1 MLFYSV
7 VFIKKIS
14 VLSLRH
20 RCFPGKFTKFLEE
33 QKRPVEMLC
42 KKMFLEFR
50 NISRKT
56 FALESLFNKVV
67 AGSCPQDL
75 IFIKN
80 RLQHRH
86 FSVNI
91 AEFLRTRIL
100 KNIYKELPFKKLF

>member
-75 IFIKN
+75 RFIKKETPT
-80 RLQHRH
+80 QT
-86 FSVNI
+86 FFC
-91 AEFLRTRIL
+91 EYCGTL
-100 KNIYKELPFKKLF
+100 KNTYFEEHLKRTTF